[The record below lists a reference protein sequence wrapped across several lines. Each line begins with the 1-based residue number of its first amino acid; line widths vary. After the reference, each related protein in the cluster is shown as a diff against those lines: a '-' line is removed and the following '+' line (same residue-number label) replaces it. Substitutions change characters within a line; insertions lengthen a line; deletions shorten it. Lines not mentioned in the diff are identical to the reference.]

1 MQLPKFVLADNS
13 DFPDD
18 IFIIHLDFPRFI
30 INLKDDEVEFLE
42 DLEGEDETELESE
55 MEHLITLA
63 GEFYDK
69 EMEGYEEIIFYLK
82 YFSNKLTAA
91 AKGDISSF
99 CTAFLFCFK
108 QFYNFR
114 MIIKIGFQLFV
125 NRFHHPKLILILSF
139 FFKIMI

>member
-1 MQLPKFVLADNS
+1 MELPKFVIADNS

-42 DLEGEDETELESE
+42 DLEGEDEKELESE

-69 EMEGYEEIIFYLK
+69 EMEAYEE
-82 YFSNKLTAA
+82 
-91 AKGDISSF
+91 
-99 CTAFLFCFK
+99 
-108 QFYNFR
+108 
-114 MIIKIGFQLFV
+114 
-125 NRFHHPKLILILSF
+125 
-139 FFKIMI
+139 

>member
-18 IFIIHLDFPRFI
+18 IFVIHLDFPRFI
-30 INLKDDEVEFLE
+30 INLKYDEVEFLE

-69 EMEGYEEIIFYLK
+69 EMEAYEE
-82 YFSNKLTAA
+82 
-91 AKGDISSF
+91 
-99 CTAFLFCFK
+99 
-108 QFYNFR
+108 
-114 MIIKIGFQLFV
+114 
-125 NRFHHPKLILILSF
+125 
-139 FFKIMI
+139 

>member
-18 IFIIHLDFPRFI
+18 IFVIHLDFPRFI

-69 EMEGYEEIIFYLK
+69 EMEEYE
-82 YFSNKLTAA
+82 N
-91 AKGDISSF
+91 
-99 CTAFLFCFK
+99 
-108 QFYNFR
+108 
-114 MIIKIGFQLFV
+114 
-125 NRFHHPKLILILSF
+125 
-139 FFKIMI
+139 

>member
-42 DLEGEDETELESE
+42 DLEGEDEKELESE

-63 GEFYDK
+63 GEFYDE
-69 EMEGYEEIIFYLK
+69 EMKAYEE
-82 YFSNKLTAA
+82 
-91 AKGDISSF
+91 
-99 CTAFLFCFK
+99 
-108 QFYNFR
+108 
-114 MIIKIGFQLFV
+114 
-125 NRFHHPKLILILSF
+125 
-139 FFKIMI
+139 